1 MNSPTPLTAR
11 SAVAALL
18 LVAAV
23 PFLMFAASRPAVA
36 AGALAF
42 AVGIGLLAR
51 AVVARLRRSSGLR
64 GRLRLPGDVALEFAV
79 TRGGR

>member
-11 SAVAALL
+11 SAVVALL

-23 PFLMFAASRPAVA
+23 PFLLFAASRPALA
-36 AGALAF
+36 GGALAL
-42 AVGIGLLAR
+42 AVGIGLLTR
-51 AVVARLRRSSGLR
+51 AGVARLRRPTGWR

-79 TRGGR
+79 TRQGR